1 MGLRS
6 GCLGTLRSFSSIAEL
21 SPAAWDALLAP
32 GDAPFLCHRYLLA
45 LESSGAVGEGTAW
58 QPHHLG
64 SFEGDRLVGAA
75 AAYQKRESGGEVLF
89 EGAWARAAQ
98 RLGVRYD
105 LRLVLGIP
113 WSAVPGHRL
122 MVGPAEGAEARR
134 AQLLEQLVAHAKEGH
149 FAAVICH
156 FVHAD
161 ERHALARAHFLSRPS
176 VQYVW
181 RTAGERS
188 FEEFLARFHAR
199 RRKQLKRELRLVGE
213 MGFSITTR
221 RGAQVDP
228 ELAWRLHS
236 ATLARYASP
245 SRAMPLKFFE
255 ALCSAFPQTLEL
267 SCATRGGED
276 LAGALNLREGKSLYG
291 RYWGA
296 LVDEP
301 FLHFAVCLYHPLEE
315 GIPRGLST
323 YHPGAGGEHKLT
335 RGFAPELADSFYLL
349 FDERLRAQVQ
359 EYLAHERAALEAG
372 LPLWRKETGFK
383 G

>member
-1 MGLRS
+1 MLRA
-6 GCLGTLRSFSSIAEL
+6 FSSIAEVD
-21 SPAAWDALLAP
+21 PAAWDALLLP

-45 LESSGAVGEGTAW
+45 MESSGAVGEGTAW

-64 SFEGDRLVGAA
+64 LYENGKLVGAA

-113 WSAVPGHRL
+113 FAAPPGHRL
-122 MVGPAEGAEARR
+122 MVGGGEGADARR
-134 AQLLEQLVAHAKEGH
+134 RAFLDALVAHAAEQQM
-149 FAAVICH
+149 AAVICH
-156 FVHAD
+156 FIHAD
-161 ERHALARAHFLSRPS
+161 ERHTLLQRQFLPRPS

-181 RTAGERS
+181 RSAGEKS
-188 FEEFLARFHAR
+188 FEEFLGRFHAR
-199 RRKQLKRELRLVGE
+199 RRKQLKRELRLVAE
-213 MGFSITTR
+213 MGFAISTR

-228 ELAWRLHS
+228 ELAFRLHS
-236 ATLARYASP
+236 ATLARYANP

-255 ALCSAFPQTLEL
+255 ALARAFPDELEL
-267 SCATRGGED
+267 ACASRGGED
-276 LAGALNLREGKSLYG
+276 LAGALNLRVGPQLFG

-315 GIPRGLST
+315 GIPTGLST

-335 RGFAPELADSFYLL
+335 RGFGPELVDSAYLL
-349 FDERLRAQVQ
+349 FDDRLRAQVQ
-359 EYLAHERAALEAG
+359 DYLAHEKAALEAG
-372 LPLWRKETGFK
+372 LPLWKKETGFK
-383 G
+383 GA